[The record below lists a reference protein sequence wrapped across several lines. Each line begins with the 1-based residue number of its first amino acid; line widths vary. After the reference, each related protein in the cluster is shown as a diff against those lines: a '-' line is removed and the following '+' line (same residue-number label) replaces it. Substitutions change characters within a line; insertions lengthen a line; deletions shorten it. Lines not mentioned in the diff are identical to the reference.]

1 VRIDLG
7 QHVGAAHGGFDRSD
21 AVAQLLEAIG
31 QLTTQVAGPDFAGE
45 WVLQPLEPN
54 FWDTALSASRRLR
67 IGVSATGMS
76 IVTRSTPS
84 PPSNVRAAANNAST
98 SGRPALG
105 TLDQSTGVP
114 FASSMNWA

>member
-1 VRIDLG
+1 MRIDLG

-31 QLTTQVAGPDFAGE
+31 QLTTQVAGPDFAGGMGAAT
-45 WVLQPLEPN
+45 L
-54 FWDTALSASRRLR
+54 
-67 IGVSATGMS
+67 GATGMS